1 MKPSRKSRRVDKLRR
16 LEEFCAGGGLSL
28 TVQRRLILEALADR
42 TDHPSVEKI
51 YDALKGDHPELS
63 RATVYRTLELLAE
76 VGMIR
81 KVCHPG
87 SSVRYDPNTDR
98 HHHLV
103 CMECSRMVDFE
114 DPDLDR
120 IPLPETGRQ
129 GFRISDYTIQF
140 RGICGEC
147 RKGRRE
153 GPPARRRKRK

>member
-1 MKPSRKSRRVDKLRR
+1 MHSRKNRRVEKLRR
-16 LEEFCAGGGLSL
+16 FEAICADLGLPL
-28 TVQRRLILEALADR
+28 TVQRRSILEAVADR
-42 TDHPSVEKI
+42 TDHPSAEVI
-51 YDALKGDHPELS
+51 FDALRGEHPEIS
-63 RATVYRTLELLAE
+63 RATVYRTLDLFAE
-76 VGMIR
+76 VGVIR

-120 IPLPETGRQ
+120 IPLPGTGRQ

-147 RKGRRE
+147 RKGRPE
-153 GPPARRRKRK
+153 GPPARRGKRK